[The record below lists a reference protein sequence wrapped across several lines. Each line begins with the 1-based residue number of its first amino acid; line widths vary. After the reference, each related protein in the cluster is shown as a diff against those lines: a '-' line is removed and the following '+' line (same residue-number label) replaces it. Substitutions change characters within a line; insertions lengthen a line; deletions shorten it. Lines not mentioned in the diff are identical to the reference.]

1 MKTIILIFLLM
12 IALTAAIPAQ
22 AQPMGSGGGRGG
34 FSRPGSSPGGPAMR
48 RGRGGSFNRGFYGR
62 GFSNRHNSFSAWRRG
77 PVWGAAYSSGGYT
90 PCWGYAY
97 PVVAVAPP
105 PPPVV
110 VVPPPVIVAPPPVVV
125 APPPAPKPAPRVAA
139 APKPPEQP
147 APSKKLKQRVIR
159 ESQDRES
166 PNN

>member
-1 MKTIILIFLLM
+1 M

-22 AQPMGSGGGRGG
+22 AQPVGFGGGRGG
-34 FSRPGSSPGGPAMR
+34 FSRPGSSPGGAAMR
-48 RGRGGSFNRGFYGR
+48 RGHGGSFNRGFYGR

-77 PVWGAAYSSGGYT
+77 PVWGAAYSYGGYT
-90 PCWGYAY
+90 PRWGYAY

-105 PPPVV
+105 PPPV
-110 VVPPPVIVAPPPVVV
+110 IVAPPPVVA
-125 APPPAPKPAPRVAA
+125 APPPAPKAPRVAA